1 MHDGETSISPATTIN
16 VMLEELLQSADVSR
30 ALRLS
35 IVLAEEDRVLRLD
48 SLAMPNGFVHAQ
60 TRDVVA

>member
-1 MHDGETSISPATTIN
+1 MHDGEASVSPATTIN
-16 VMLEELLQSADVSR
+16 VMLEELLQSANVNR

-35 IVLAEEDRVLRLD
+35 VVLVEEDRVVRLD
-48 SLAMPNGFVHAQ
+48 SLAMPNGFVYAQ